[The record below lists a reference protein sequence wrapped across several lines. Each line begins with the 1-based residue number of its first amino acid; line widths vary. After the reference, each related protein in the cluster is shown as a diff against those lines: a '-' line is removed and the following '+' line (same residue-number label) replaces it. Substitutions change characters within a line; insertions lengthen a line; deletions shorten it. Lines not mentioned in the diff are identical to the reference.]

1 MISSRVVLSI
11 PAPPPHLPPRLQ
23 DWSPSLPSSRFRI
36 PRPQTTREY
45 VSPIIFTNP
54 EAKTKNKK
62 RKENEKKT
70 QKQEKHKKKKKK
82 EKRIKTQSA
91 RATEKQIKEG
101 REEKKRP
108 YSQRLG

>member
-1 MISSRVVLSI
+1 VLSI